1 MARAQQRSWRRGKT
15 LVGVASGG
23 ARVSVLFEGSART
36 LLLLHAVVGFAAVF
50 TVTHHAVSAFSYAVR
65 RPVQRQLQ
73 RFGWMAP
80 ASVMLQ
86 ALFGLALYPTYR
98 VRVRL
103 ADLERTAP
111 RVVQLFDLK
120 EHFSA
125 LALAL
130 VVAAALAGR
139 ALPSP
144 APAAEARSVAALS
157 FCGAA
162 LVWTAALIG
171 LYVTSRHPVG
181 AP

>member
-1 MARAQQRSWRRGKT
+1 MK
-15 LVGVASGG
+15 
-23 ARVSVLFEGSART
+23 VLFEGGART
-36 LLLLHAVVGFAAVF
+36 LLILHAVVGFTAVF
-50 TVTHHAVSAFSYAVR
+50 TVTHHAVSAFACAMR
-65 RPVQRQLQ
+65 RPAQRQLK

-80 ASVMLQ
+80 ASVVLQ

-111 RVVQLFDLK
+111 GAVQLFDCK
-120 EHFSA
+120 EHLSA

-139 ALPSP
+139 SLPSP

-157 FCGAA
+157 GCGAT
-162 LVWTAALIG
+162 LVWAAAVIG
-171 LYVTSRHPVG
+171 LYVTARHPVG
-181 AP
+181 IP